1 MTAEH
6 TIDYEALTQDAMRSV
21 VRAVLL
27 RAAKTGLPGDHHFYI
42 SFDTQAPGVILSK
55 RLKESSK
62 YQNEMTVVLQH
73 RFWDLAV
80 TDERFEVKLT
90 FDGIPERLVVP
101 FSAIKVF
108 FDPSVRYGL
117 QFEEPDGADGPLD
130 GLMAED
136 AQSDQPTD
144 QPAGLDSRVTT
155 TRSQGPRKP
164 RAPRKSRAE
173 RELSPVTV
181 APAATKSPPEVHAPA
196 SSQPPPPRAVPKTLV
211 AETTTTPSSDRSA
224 SERPADDKPA
234 APAQAGAQIVSL
246 DQFRKK

>member
-1 MTAEH
+1 MAETRMTAEH

-27 RAAKTGLPGDHHFYI
+27 RAAKSGLPGDHHFYI

-55 RLKESSK
+55 RLKESPK
-62 YQNEMTVVLQH
+62 YQSEMTIVLQH

-80 TDERFEVKLT
+80 SDERFEVKLT

-101 FSAIKVF
+101 FSAVKVF

-117 QFEEPDGADGPLD
+117 QFEEPESADAAMD
-130 GLMAED
+130 GLTAD
-136 AQSDQPTD
+136 DSQSDAPVS
-144 QPAGLDSRVTT
+144 ADSRATT

-173 RELSPVTV
+173 RDIAPVTV
-181 APAATKSPPEVHAPA
+181 APTTKSQPSATSPSSSAPPPRTAPNVMTADTAESPPDNKPTAPA
-196 SSQPPPPRAVPKTLV
+196 SS
-211 AETTTTPSSDRSA
+211 
-224 SERPADDKPA
+224 
-234 APAQAGAQIVSL
+234 GAQIVSL